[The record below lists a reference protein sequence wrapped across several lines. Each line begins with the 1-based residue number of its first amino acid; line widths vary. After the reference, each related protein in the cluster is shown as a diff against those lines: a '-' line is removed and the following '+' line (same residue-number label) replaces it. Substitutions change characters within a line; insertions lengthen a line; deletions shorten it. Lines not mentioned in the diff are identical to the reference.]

1 LGASA
6 PSAAGLPGLY
16 LSTWYGFWAPKG
28 TLKDIVAKLNVA
40 AVDALANLELRKLL
54 EAQAA
59 QISPRE

>member
-16 LSTWYGFWAPKG
+16 VSTWYEFWAPKG
-28 TLKDIVAKLNVA
+28 TPKDIVAKPNVA
-40 AVDALANLELRKLL
+40 AVDTLANLELRKRL

-59 QISPRE
+59 QIPPRE